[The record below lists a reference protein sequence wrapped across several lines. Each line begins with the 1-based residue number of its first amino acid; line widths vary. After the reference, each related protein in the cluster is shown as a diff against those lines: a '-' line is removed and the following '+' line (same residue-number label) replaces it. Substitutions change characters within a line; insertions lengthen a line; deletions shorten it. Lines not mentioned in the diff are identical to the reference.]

1 MAASINEETKNSPNN
16 GKECPGQVDNDFN
29 REVLNIF
36 ILFYFKIFIQVIS
49 FILNMFFKLTCLTK
63 NKSAYTKKTRE
74 INLPNLNTIQ

>member
-1 MAASINEETKNSPNN
+1 MSEDRLNALAMLSMEKNLIRDSAN
-16 GKECPGQVDNDFN
+16 FN
-29 REVLNIF
+29 YF
-36 ILFYFKIFIQVIS
+36 YYYFKIFIQVIS

>member
-1 MAASINEETKNSPNN
+1 MPEEKFSRTQ
-16 GKECPGQVDNDFN
+16 GNDFI
-29 REVLNIF
+29 LF